1 MKRPL
6 ASVSAI
12 VDQGNIVVFG
22 PTASYV
28 EQAATGQRIPMV
40 RRKGVFVLKLK
51 AVNGKKDKFERNT
64 GEGAMDI
71 EDVEDDAD
79 DEVEERTEL
88 VEQVGGLW
96 LRKVKGDEC
105 QGFTRQA

>member
-12 VDQGNIVVFG
+12 VDQGNTVVLG

-28 EQAATGQRIPMV
+28 EQAATVQRIPMV
-40 RRKGVFVLKLK
+40 RRKGVFVLELK
-51 AVNGKKDKFERNT
+51 TVIGKKDKLKRNA
-64 GEGAMDI
+64 GGAMDI
-71 EDVEDDAD
+71 EEAEEDDG

-96 LRKVKGDEC
+96 FRKVKGDEC
-105 QGFTRQA
+105 QGFTRQT